1 MSRLFDMDN
10 PFFRTLG
17 KLADLMILNLL
28 FILCSIPIVTI
39 GASFTGMYYVTL
51 KIAENE
57 EGYIAKSFFKSF
69 KQNFRQATII
79 WLIALV
85 LGIVFGLDLFILAH
99 AEGTV
104 FDVVRIAITAVMI
117 LYLIT
122 LIYVF
127 PTLARFY
134 NTIRGTVKNAFLM
147 SIANLPRTFLALVL
161 TVGSVLLTFLNGYT
175 LVYGTLVWI
184 LAGFSLIAFAN
195 SILIKKIFAKYSPK
209 EPETDPDAWD
219 ADAAEADILDDPD
232 RKKALE
238 DSTENPQA

>member
-1 MSRLFDMDN
+1 MRKFFDMDN

-39 GASFTGMYYVTL
+39 GASLTGMYYVTL

-69 KQNFRQATII
+69 KQNFRQATVI

-85 LGIVFGLDLFILAH
+85 LGIVFGLDLYILSA
-99 AEGTV
+99 AEGTL
-104 FDVVRIAITAVMI
+104 FDIVKMAITATLI
-117 LYLIT
+117 IYLIT

-134 NTIRGTVKNAFLM
+134 NTIRGTIRNAFLM
-147 SIANLPRTFLALVL
+147 SVANLPRTFLALVV
-161 TVGSVLLTFLNGYT
+161 TVGSVLVTFINGYT
-175 LVYGTLVWI
+175 LVYGLLVWI
-184 LAGFSLIAFAN
+184 LAGFSLVAYAN
-195 SILIKKIFAKYSPK
+195 SFLMKKIFAKYSPQ

-219 ADAAEADILDDPD
+219 ASASPEGQ
-232 RKKALE
+232 LE
-238 DSTENPQA
+238 EHSEKIQ